1 MEKFVNWFKKIIS
14 SINRKKVSAPP
25 PPGQVPPAV
34 DLPGPPP
41 MENSQSSF
49 GINRIALIVGHGYS
63 DSGAVGHGTSEF
75 EYNSWVAEFVKKN
88 LTGKVVEVFYRSGTG
103 IVGVAL
109 KAAGFKPDLC
119 VELHLNATAGANGCE
134 VLVLKKDSKSEM
146 IGRSFANEFTSL
158 FSRRLRQD
166 KGIKWIDSKERGY
179 TSLYA
184 QSAIPRKILVEPF
197 FIDTPSEFIHR
208 EIYADFLISWLRKL

>member
-1 MEKFVNWFKKIIS
+1 MEKFVNWLKKIIS
-14 SINRKKVSAPP
+14 SLNRKKVSAPP
-25 PPGQVPPAV
+25 PPGQVPPVVTA
-34 DLPGPPP
+34 PGQVSEMP
-41 MENSQSSF
+41 NNNF
-49 GINRIALIVGHGYS
+49 GIGKIALIVGHGYS

-75 EYNSWVAEFVKKN
+75 EYNSWVAEYVKKN
-88 LTGKVVEVFYRSGTG
+88 ISGKVVEVFYRGATG

-109 KAAGFKPDLC
+109 KAVAFKPDLC

-146 IGRSFANEFTSL
+146 VGRSFANEFTSI

-166 KGIKWIDSKERGY
+166 KGIKWIDSRERGY